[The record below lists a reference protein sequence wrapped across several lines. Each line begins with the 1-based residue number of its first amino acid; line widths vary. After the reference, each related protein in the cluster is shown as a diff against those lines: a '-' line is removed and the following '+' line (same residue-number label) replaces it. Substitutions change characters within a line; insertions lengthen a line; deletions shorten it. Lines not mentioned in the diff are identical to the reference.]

1 MMDNKQKQGIPFRLL
16 RITTEDFATFREHY
30 DFKNV
35 NVNLDLYVQIK
46 ANQKD
51 QVIGLFTR
59 FSFTQKESPILILES
74 ACHFEIDKTFWEQAE
89 KGNDLVLPSHF
100 ATHLLVLAIGT
111 ARGIIHA
118 KKPAWLENL
127 VLNILDVSMIFGEED
142 IHIPLNENG

>member
-74 ACHFEIDKTFWEQAE
+74 ACHFEIDKTFWEQAK